1 MSMVFT
7 VHNSWFVFR
16 LPRSGS
22 RCRPGKSKR
31 PTVRSGLLST
41 QCQREWV
48 RDSRVFALCVFCVL
62 CVCDDGRG
70 DKGCR
75 HDDGGGDDDDAVY
88 RSRRTSV
95 VHAERGASSVS
106 SSNRGKSLDDDK
118 DDDKDDDDASVD
130 EVGDDVSGRSASC
143 RHEGDLDYDD
153 DDDGRGA
160 KGTGGAVRTE
170 TSTRDERVDD
180 GGDRGRSGGTREGG
194 VDER

>member
-1 MSMVFT
+1 MLSDCCQTAVNT
-7 VHNSWFVFR
+7 VSTRVGAR
-16 LPRSGS
+16 LAGVCVAR
-22 RCRPGKSKR
+22 
-31 PTVRSGLLST
+31 
-41 QCQREWV
+41 
-48 RDSRVFALCVFCVL
+48 CVFCVL
-62 CVCDDGRG
+62 CDDGRG

-75 HDDGGGDDDDAVY
+75 HDYDDDDDDDDDDAVY

-106 SSNRGKSLDDDK
+106 SSNRGKSLDDDE
-118 DDDKDDDDASVD
+118 DDSLDGDASVD

-143 RHEGDLDYDD
+143 RHEGDLDYD

-180 GGDRGRSGGTREGG
+180 GGDRGRSGGTRGGG

>member
-1 MSMVFT
+1 M
-7 VHNSWFVFR
+7 
-16 LPRSGS
+16 
-22 RCRPGKSKR
+22 
-31 PTVRSGLLST
+31 
-41 QCQREWV
+41 
-48 RDSRVFALCVFCVL
+48 RDSRVFALFVLCVL
-62 CVCDDGRG
+62 CDDDDGRG

-75 HDDGGGDDDDAVY
+75 HDYDDDDDDDGDGDDEDDAVY

-106 SSNRGKSLDDDK
+106 PSNRGKSLDDD
-118 DDDKDDDDASVD
+118 DDSLDGDASVD

-143 RHEGDLDYDD
+143 RHEGDLDYDDDDDDD

>member
-1 MSMVFT
+1 MDVDGIHCS
-7 VHNSWFVFR
+7 R
-16 LPRSGS
+16 LVVCVPTSLDRARGVDRVRANVRLLALGCCQHSVNGSGCATRGCL
-22 RCRPGKSKR
+22 RC
-31 PTVRSGLLST
+31 V
-41 QCQREWV
+41 C
-48 RDSRVFALCVFCVL
+48 CVFCVL
-62 CVCDDGRG
+62 CDDGRG

-75 HDDGGGDDDDAVY
+75 HDDDDDDDDDDDAVY

-106 SSNRGKSLDDDK
+106 SSNRGKSLDDD
-118 DDDKDDDDASVD
+118 ASVD

-143 RHEGDLDYDD
+143 RHERDLDYD

-180 GGDRGRSGGTREGG
+180 GGDRGRSGGTRGGG

>member
-1 MSMVFT
+1 MVFT

-16 LPRSGS
+16 PPRSGS

-31 PTVRSGLLST
+31 PTVRSGMLSDC
-41 QCQREWV
+41 CQTAV
-48 RDSRVFALCVFCVL
+48 NTVSTRVGARLAGVCVARCVFCVL
-62 CVCDDGRG
+62 CDDGRG

-75 HDDGGGDDDDAVY
+75 HDDDDDDDDDDDAVY

-106 SSNRGKSLDDDK
+106 SSNRGKSLDDD
-118 DDDKDDDDASVD
+118 ASVD

-143 RHEGDLDYDD
+143 RHEGDLDYD

-180 GGDRGRSGGTREGG
+180 GGDRGRSGGTRGGG

>member
-1 MSMVFT
+1 MF
-7 VHNSWFVFR
+7 
-16 LPRSGS
+16 
-22 RCRPGKSKR
+22 C
-31 PTVRSGLLST
+31 
-41 QCQREWV
+41 
-48 RDSRVFALCVFCVL
+48 AL
-62 CVCDDGRG
+62 CDDGRG

-75 HDDGGGDDDDAVY
+75 HDDDDDDEDDDDAVY

-106 SSNRGKSLDDDK
+106 SSNRGKSLDDDE
-118 DDDKDDDDASVD
+118 DGDEDASVD

-143 RHEGDLDYDD
+143 RHERDLHYDD

-180 GGDRGRSGGTREGG
+180 GGDRGRSGGTRGGG